1 MSCIYFLG
9 NRIIGFFLLF
19 FLSVRLFDWAKTLIQ
34 SFFFIIIITT
44 IIIFIIIV
52 LKNQTKR
59 NIKCK
64 SERTRKPYLKP
75 KKNKHVQ
82 SQNV

>member
-34 SFFFIIIITT
+34 SFFYLLLLLLLLSLLLLF
-44 IIIFIIIV
+44 
-52 LKNQTKR
+52 LKTRQKEISNVNQK
-59 NIKCK
+59 
-64 SERTRKPYLKP
+64 ERENLIWNQ
-75 KKNKHVQ
+75 KNKHVQ